1 MVLGR
6 SDKNSLANEGRPQ
19 EQSAP
24 PPYKERDFVPP
35 VVLAETSTTTRT
47 EIVTTTTQTT
57 HFFSLGPFF
66 RRRPATSASS
76 STRPSLTGSGDFEPV
91 IDGPETSS
99 YMIEKDLP
107 PTPTTS
113 QESDEG
119 LDEDG
124 PQMIHE
130 CRDTAA
136 PDIVLAPS
144 SPNGP
149 PPPKSSKQNRL
160 PAPAALVQ
168 ASLGLGL
175 TSLVPQASSPS
186 PSPSP
191 SHESSTILFVPA
203 TNSPLPPR
211 DLKMR
216 RIKSSQKMRATC
228 NTDAGGRTSLDGS
241 KRRSRI
247 ASMGPAILQS
257 SDKSKVKETG
267 DKVMGQNLTR
277 KSSFWSLKKKGSRP
291 ATADSTRLPYPDQV
305 LISSNKSS
313 LPSAT
318 PVSPF
323 NIGVPADPWTSASPH
338 NKARPPM
345 ISRSLSARSSSYS
358 SSPPPTDQTF
368 IQQKPSPRRSPT
380 SSNVRPATAD
390 SLSRPPPR
398 SKSFRQT
405 TADDSNHLLTRIFS
419 SDNTSPRAEVSQI
432 QPSLTL
438 PPEVPYAQEALPLS
452 PISRRP
458 RAQTNPPL
466 LHRLSVSLFS
476 LSGPTSTTKAS
487 GVFAPNMFTT
497 SSPLADSNKD
507 NPPRPS
513 TSKKPIDVPKPQVD
527 DESPETY
534 LDHLLTIVNKAEIT
548 GVLASR

>member
-6 SDKNSLANEGRPQ
+6 SDKNSLANESRPQ

-24 PPYKERDFVPP
+24 PPYRERDFVPP

-66 RRRPATSASS
+66 RRRPTTSAPSL
-76 STRPSLTGSGDFEPV
+76 TRPSLTGSGDFEPV
-91 IDGPETSS
+91 IDGPQTGS
-99 YMIEKDLP
+99 YMIDKDLP
-107 PTPTTS
+107 PTPAPS
-113 QESDEG
+113 QGSDEG

-124 PQMIHE
+124 RQMIHE

-144 SPNGP
+144 SPNA

-175 TSLVPQASSPS
+175 TNLVPQASSPS

-228 NTDAGGRTSLDGS
+228 NTNAGGRTSLDGS
-241 KRRSRI
+241 KRRSRV

-257 SDKSKVKETG
+257 SDKGKVKETG
-267 DKVMGQNLTR
+267 DKDMGQNLTR
-277 KSSFWSLKKKGSRP
+277 RSSFWSLKRKGSRP
-291 ATADSTRLPYPDQV
+291 ATADSTRLPYPDQL

-313 LPSAT
+313 VPSAT

-323 NIGVPADPWTSASPH
+323 NIGVPADQLASAGPH

-345 ISRSLSARSSSYS
+345 ISRSLSARSSSC
-358 SSPPPTDQTF
+358 SPSLPPTDQIF

-390 SLSRPPPR
+390 SLFRSPPR

-438 PPEVPYAQEALPLS
+438 PPGVPYAQEALPLS

-487 GVFAPNMFTT
+487 GVFTPNMFTT
-497 SSPLADSNKD
+497 SSSLADSNKD
-507 NPPRPS
+507 NSPRPS
-513 TSKKPIDVPKPQVD
+513 TSKKPIYVPKPQVD

-534 LDHLLTIVNKAEIT
+534 LDHLLTIVNKAEIA